1 MNTTDLKVY
10 TSFVSPV
17 TLELFK
23 EKNLL
28 PVFII
33 RKIQNSELIGMYEG
47 TSIHLKE
54 LSPSN
59 ELFRKKR
66 DKEVT
71 LEEFAKEYILEISQT
86 VDFNNIIKRLN
97 TLAELSGADGIV
109 MLGYG
114 SDSNL
119 CHRSVLAE
127 ILNSLGVFKNKVT
140 ELPILPL

>member
-17 TLELFK
+17 TMELFR

-86 VDFNNIIKRLN
+86 VDFDNIIKRLN

-114 SDSNL
+114 SDCNL